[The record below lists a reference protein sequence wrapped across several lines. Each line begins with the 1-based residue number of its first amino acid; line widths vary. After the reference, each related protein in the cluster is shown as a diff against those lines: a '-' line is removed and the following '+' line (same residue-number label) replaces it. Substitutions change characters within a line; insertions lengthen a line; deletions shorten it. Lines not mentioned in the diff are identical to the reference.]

1 MPGLP
6 VVLGVL
12 TGLAW
17 AGLAPVPPPSGTA
30 GLDPYAATSEV
41 FIAADGWFA
50 VLGLPAGLIHGVVA
64 VRRRQPAWIVVGTS
78 LLGSLVAWGVGVAVG
93 PAGVRALG
101 VLLIWPITALLVRAV
116 AAPVPPR
123 LIE

>member
-1 MPGLP
+1 M
-6 VVLGVL
+6 VLGVL
-12 TGLAW
+12 MGLAW
-17 AGLAPVPPPSGTA
+17 AGLAPTPPASGTA

-50 VLGLPAGLIHGVVA
+50 LLGLPAGLIHGILA
-64 VRRRQPAWIVVGTS
+64 VRRRQPARIIVVTS
-78 LLGSLVAWGVGVAVG
+78 LLGCLVAWGVGVAIG
-93 PAGVRALG
+93 PAGLRALG
-101 VLLIWPITALLVRAV
+101 VLLIWPITALLVHAV